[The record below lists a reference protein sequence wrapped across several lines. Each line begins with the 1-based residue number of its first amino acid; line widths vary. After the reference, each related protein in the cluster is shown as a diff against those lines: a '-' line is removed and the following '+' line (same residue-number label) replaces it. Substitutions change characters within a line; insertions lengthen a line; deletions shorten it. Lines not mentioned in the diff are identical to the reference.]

1 MHYFL
6 QHIISKYIFQLFF
19 ANIPKRKRKFANIWE
34 NFLGAR
40 PKKHE
45 NQFPLI
51 RIISILK
58 FSENKKRQTVRH
70 AFLNIVNSF
79 QSFLK
84 IVNKTCHDAC
94 CGRISPH
101 FNLFKCRCS
110 LTSIFCACEHIT
122 LIGLHFIMNH

>member
-6 QHIISKYIFQLFF
+6 QHIISKYIFQLSF
-19 ANIPKRKRKFANIWE
+19 ANIPKKKAYVCKH
-34 NFLGAR
+34 LG
-40 PKKHE
+40 
-45 NQFPLI
+45 
-51 RIISILK
+51 K
-58 FSENKKRQTVRH
+58 FSRCQTKKTWKSIPPDQDHFNSEILWNKKRQTVRR

-110 LTSIFCACEHIT
+110 LTSIFCVCEHIA
-122 LIGLHFIMNH
+122 LIGLHFITNH